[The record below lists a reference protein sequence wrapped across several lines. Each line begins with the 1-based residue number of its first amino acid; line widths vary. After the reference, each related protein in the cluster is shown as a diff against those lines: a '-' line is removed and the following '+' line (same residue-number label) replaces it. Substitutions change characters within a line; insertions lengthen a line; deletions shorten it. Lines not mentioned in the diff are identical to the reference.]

1 MANKELYIGTATPKS
16 NEVVWIRPLKSGGVA
31 LYAYVYNKW
40 QVLKLVNGK
49 GTLPVDDDEVIDPAT
64 PGGNYYTK
72 DEIDGKIADILGIDA
87 DQIDELIKI
96 VTDNDTIT
104 GLLTELK
111 NKANVTKGNV
121 FNLEDSTDKNE
132 FKVGGYGLVVSP
144 YNSSV
149 SSDRLQIYHDHLS
162 FSRYGLNPVR
172 IYTQPDSDRLYI
184 SNNRTSTAPEYL
196 HPIAYLEDIPQ
207 SSSVDTIVKTLHCD
221 HLSINFSYDGTYYY
235 GKTVNE
241 YTESGQQD
249 IQISYKNSYYQHQN
263 HGSNISLYTGSPI
276 TICGNTYQNQLIL
289 YQNGAG
295 STSATNITNTWS
307 IKIDF
312 SGVVSINAL
321 IDATG
326 DCVGTA
332 KLTYVDGKNSTQTI
346 DINNDSVTQFYISQP
361 QTVSISIKTIGS
373 DSNARGKIKIGEIN
387 VSQSPYVTALQFAQ
401 IQPIA
406 WSGSYLDLS
415 NTPTN
420 VSQFTNDAGYAT
432 SSQLNTAIDTV
443 TNEILDISDATM
455 TYSNIYSWDGYNDGL
470 NNVDNDGFTIGYSG
484 KHYTTQNATTID
496 RRHSAGYT
504 CVYKK
509 SVSSSSAYLKV
520 TAKKNGV
527 LRIYHNGTVPTTSVS
542 QGGTAMQIPY
552 DSQNVMMFDILADT
566 TLYMYSK
573 TQYYDE
579 APWFYIISL
588 SCNEAKLYA
597 GDNIDITDKYVS
609 CTLENQ
615 QPVQSGEQLSLV
627 TTGDKYN
634 WNSIY
639 NQFNKFAEIDL
650 NNEQNRTLAE
660 DTTFGTGF
668 TVTAKS
674 GCELN
679 NGKIIVPQ
687 NSGISLMQF
696 TMNIPFSGILQIKV
710 TNSYLSSES
719 GDVFEVTNN
728 GSIIAS
734 ITTDGTSA
742 TAKRITSFEAE
753 VSAGTLT
760 FGFTAV
766 QQHVAGSNVTFSGMQ
781 LSKQV
786 TLDSILSRIEAL
798 EQQINQ

>member
-1 MANKELYIGTATPKS
+1 MVNKELYIGTATPKS

-72 DEIDGKIADILGIDA
+72 DEIDEKIADILGIDA
-87 DQIDELIKI
+87 DQIDELIQI
-96 VTDNDTIT
+96 VTDDDTIT

-121 FNLEDSTDKNE
+121 FDLEDSTDKNE
-132 FKVGGYGLVVSP
+132 FKVGGYGLVISP

-207 SSSVDTIVKTLHCD
+207 SSSVETIVKTLHCD
-221 HLSINFSYDGTYYY
+221 HLSIKFSNDGTYYH

-249 IQISYKNSYYQHQN
+249 IQISYKNSYYWNQN

-289 YQNGAG
+289 GQNGAG

-361 QTVSISIKTIGS
+361 QTVSVSIKTIGS
-373 DSNARGKIKIGEIN
+373 DSDAIGRIKIGEIN

-401 IQPIA
+401 IQPVA

-420 VSQFTNDAGYAT
+420 VSQFTNDAEYAT

-470 NNVDNDGFTIGYSG
+470 SNVDNDGFTISYKG
-484 KHYTTQNATTID
+484 KHETTKKATTID

-504 CVYKK
+504 CVYKNK
-509 SVSSSSAYLKV
+509 TYESSAYLSV
-520 TAKKNGV
+520 TAKKNGI
-527 LRIYHNGTVPTTSVS
+527 LRIYHNGTAPTTSVS
-542 QGGTAMQIPY
+542 QGGTATQITY
-552 DSQNVMMFDILADT
+552 DSQNVMVFNILAGT

-573 TQYYDE
+573 VMYYDE

-588 SCNEAKLYA
+588 SCNEAILYA
-597 GDNIDITDKYVS
+597 GDNIDITDGCVS

-615 QPVQSGEQLSLV
+615 QPAQSGEQLSLV
-627 TTGDKYN
+627 TNGDKYN
-634 WNSIY
+634 WNSIFD
-639 NQFNKFAEIDL
+639 QFNKFTEIDL
-650 NNEQNRTLAE
+650 SNEQDRTLTE
-660 DTTFGTGF
+660 DTAFGTVF

-674 GCELN
+674 GCQLN
-679 NGKIIVPQ
+679 NGKIIVPK

-696 TMNIPFSGILQIKV
+696 TMNIPFSGTLQIKV

-728 GSIIAS
+728 GSIIAN

-742 TAKRITSFEAE
+742 TAKRITFFEAE

>member
-96 VTDNDTIT
+96 ITDDDAIT

-121 FNLEDSTDKNE
+121 FDIEDSTDKNE

-144 YNSSV
+144 HESSV
-149 SSDRLQIYHDHLS
+149 SSDKLLIYYHHIY
-162 FSRYGLNPVR
+162 FNRYGLNP
-172 IYTQPDSDRLYI
+172 IDIHTFPDSDRLYVG
-184 SNNRTSTAPEYL
+184 NNPTSSAKEYY

-207 SSSVDTIVKTLHCD
+207 SPTIDTIVKTLHCD
-221 HLSINFSYDGTYYY
+221 HLSIKFSYDGTYYS

-241 YTESGQQD
+241 YTESGQPD
-249 IQISYKNSYYQHQN
+249 IQIQYKNSYYQHQN
-263 HGSNISLYTGSPI
+263 HGSSISLYTESPI

-289 YQNGAG
+289 GQNGAG
-295 STSATNITNTWS
+295 STSATNITNTWP

-332 KLTYVDGKNSTQTI
+332 KLTYVDGKNSTKTI

-361 QTVSISIKTIGS
+361 QTVSVSIKTIGS
-373 DSNARGKIKIGEIN
+373 DSNARGGIKIGEIN

-401 IQPIA
+401 IQPVA

-420 VSQFTNDAGYAT
+420 ISQFTNDAGYAT

-484 KHYTTQNATTID
+484 QHYTTQNSTTID

-527 LRIYHNGTVPTTSVS
+527 LRIYHNGTAPTTSVS
-542 QGGTAMQIPY
+542 QGGTATRITY
-552 DSQNVMMFDILADT
+552 DSQNVMVFNILAGT
-566 TLYMYSK
+566 TLYMYSEVI
-573 TQYYDE
+573 YYDE

-588 SCNEAKLYA
+588 SCNEAILYA
-597 GDNIDITDKYVS
+597 GDNIDITGGYVS
-609 CTLENQ
+609 CTLENK
-615 QPVQSGEQLSLV
+615 QPAKSGEQLSLV
-627 TTGDKYN
+627 TNGDKYN
-634 WNSIY
+634 WNSIFD
-639 NQFNKFAEIDL
+639 QFNKFAEIDL
-650 NNEQNRTLAE
+650 SNEENRTLAE
-660 DTTFGTGF
+660 DTTFGTGL

-674 GCELN
+674 GCEIYD
-679 NGKIIVPQ
+679 GKIRVPQ
-687 NSGISLMQF
+687 NSDTSLLQF
-696 TMNIPFSGILQIKV
+696 TMDIPFSGTLQIKV
-710 TNSYLSSES
+710 TNSYLSTES
-719 GDVFEVTNN
+719 GNVFSATNN
-728 GSIIAS
+728 GSTIAS

-766 QQHVAGSNVTFSGMQ
+766 QQYVAGSNVTFSSMQ

-786 TLDSILSRIEAL
+786 TLDNILSRIEAL